1 LHKVDLPRALVAS
14 EISVLRQQ
22 TAQQYGGGRQ
32 LDEKMLPN
40 ELFTEQAQRR
50 VGLGLIMN
58 EVIQQN
64 QLKVDPAA
72 VRRLVE
78 ELAESYEQPQEVIKW
93 YYSNKEQLAQI
104 EAMALEEA
112 VIDHILSKAQVAD
125 VSCAY
130 EEALKPANA

>member
-1 LHKVDLPRALVAS
+1 VAS

>member
-1 LHKVDLPRALVAS
+1 
-14 EISVLRQQ
+14 
-22 TAQQYGGGRQ
+22 
-32 LDEKMLPN
+32 
-40 ELFTEQAQRR
+40 LFTEQAQRR